1 MKPSLNFRLIQAE
14 QAVPEP
20 ARIEAEALQVH
31 EARIAAIKRLGK
43 NWVKHPAYTFNP
55 RHSHNPEVYEAARA
69 PYLSAISRAA
79 AADRERRESFQS
91 AQRVRAAL
99 GSRS

>member
-1 MKPSLNFRLIQAE
+1 MKAHAFTVYSAAQA
-14 QAVPEP
+14 APMP
-20 ARIEAEALQVH
+20 KRIESEALSIH

-43 NWVKHPAYTFNP
+43 SWIKHPAYTFNP
-55 RHSHNPEVYEAARA
+55 RHSHNPEVYQAARA

-99 GSRS
+99 RSQP

>member
-1 MKPSLNFRLIQAE
+1 MRATSFKLIQAE
-14 QAVPEP
+14 QASPMP
-20 ARIEAEALQVH
+20 RRIESEAQHIH
-31 EARIAAIKRLGK
+31 EARMAAIKRMGR

-69 PYLSAISRAA
+69 PYLSGISRAA
-79 AADRERRESFQS
+79 ATDRERRESFQS

-99 GSRS
+99 RGQQ

>member
-1 MKPSLNFRLIQAE
+1 MKAHAFTVYSAA
-14 QAVPEP
+14 QAVPLP
-20 ARIEAEALQVH
+20 ARIESEALHVH
-31 EARIAAIKRLGK
+31 EARIAAIKRMGR

-99 GSRS
+99 GSRT

>member
-1 MKPSLNFRLIQAE
+1 MKATAFKLIQAE
-14 QAVPEP
+14 QGIPLP
-20 ARIEAEALQVH
+20 ARIESEDLAIH

-43 NWVKHPAYTFNP
+43 NWVKHPAYQFNP
-55 RHSHNPEVYEAARA
+55 RHSHNPEVYQAARA

-99 GSRS
+99 RSQP